1 MGHEYLS
8 SRAVRGAIFALL
20 LTAGGGLSAAAEES
34 GQWHGKG
41 VLVVVDKKVMKVEDR
56 ANHTVGITEYDGAVH
71 NGDGKPF
78 LDKARYQ
85 VVGMFDAGVSMGGYK
100 TFTEADGSK
109 VFAKYSVTEAKSP
122 EFNGTFEFTSGTG
135 KYEGITGS
143 GSFHFVLVSDR
154 AAWDEL
160 SGEYR
165 IPTR

>member
-41 VLVVVDKKVMKVEDR
+41 ILVIIASSAMEVEGL
-56 ANHTVGITEYDGAVH
+56 ANHRVSITEFDGAVF

-78 LDKARYQ
+78 LDKARYH
-85 VVGMFDAGVSMGGYK
+85 VVSLSDPGVTRGGYK
-100 TFTEADGSK
+100 TFTESDGSK
-109 VFAKYSVTEAKSP
+109 VIAKYTVTEVKLP
-122 EFNGTFEFTSGTG
+122 EVKGTFEFTNGTG
-135 KYEGITGS
+135 KYQGITGS
-143 GSFHFVLVSDR
+143 GTFRFVYVSEK

-165 IPTR
+165 IPTQ